1 MKINVIIPFPARVP
15 IGGVKALYEYANRL
29 HERGHEIHIYHTII
43 TTYISYTTP
52 ALFRLMFYKLIGA
65 ERPKWFRLNEQIQSS
80 IIKEVSNSNILDGDV
95 IISTWWSTAFEVDK
109 LSDSKGKK
117 INFIQDYETW
127 NGHIDLLHQSYNLK
141 ATKVVVSHFLN
152 DILLE
157 KCGHR
162 GHYIP
167 YGIESKEFFLTEH
180 ISSRNKLSICMLYSE
195 EERKGTKYG
204 IEALLK
210 LKQKYTDLEV
220 RLFSVFPRNND
231 IPEWMQ
237 YYHLH
242 KPLREV
248 YNQSAIFIS
257 PSIKEGFGLPVVEA
271 MTCGCAVVVTNI
283 EGHKDFAFDNET
295 AMTVPIKDCEAIYEK
310 LVRLIENDA
319 LRLSLAEKGKE
330 IAKNFAW
337 DKSVDKM
344 EALFTEHWHF

>member
-1 MKINVIIPFPARVP
+1 MIIPFPARVP
-15 IGGVKALYEYANRL
+15 IGGVKAMYEYANRL

-43 TTYISYTTP
+43 TSYINYKTP
-52 ALFRLMFYKLIGA
+52 ASFRFLYYKMIGA
-65 ERPKWFRLNEQIQSS
+65 DRPNWFILNKNIQSRL
-80 IIKEVSNSNILDGDV
+80 IKEVSNSNVFDGDF

-109 LSDSKGKK
+109 LSDAKGKK

-127 NGHIDLLHQSYNLK
+127 NGHIDLLHQSYKLK

-152 DILLE
+152 DILFE
-157 KCGHR
+157 KCGYK

-167 YGIESKEFFLTEH
+167 YGIESKEFFLTEP

-195 EERKGTKYG
+195 EERKGSKYG
-204 IEALLK
+204 IEALRT
-210 LKQKYTDLEV
+210 LKQKYPDLEV
-220 RLFSVFPRNND
+220 RLFSVFPRSND

-257 PSIKEGFGLPVVEA
+257 PSIKEGFGLPVLEA

-283 EGHKDFAFDNET
+283 DGHKDFAFDNET
-295 AMTVPIKDCEAIYEK
+295 AHTVPIKDSDAIYKK
-310 LVRLIENDA
+310 LVSLIQNDE

-330 IAKNFAW
+330 LAKSFVWNH
-337 DKSVDKM
+337 SVDKM
-344 EALFTEHWHF
+344 ESLFIGH